1 MSERRGEGGDGNGRH
16 LDVVGRRRAKRK
28 TSRPPSA
35 LFSFANATREHVREP
50 KRSSNATAVESEK
63 KRARFGGKRRRELS
77 SSSLFCFYLAVVV
90 RRPSSFDLPKNE
102 KKNPREERRRHS
114 PPPPQPHP
122 LANDEKYNTV
132 HPSAKGI
139 LLFSRRR
146 TRIFRFF
153 ESTPLTNR
161 CLPLKCFFFFFFF
174 GFFSF

>member
-114 PPPPQPHP
+114 PPHP
-122 LANDEKYNTV
+122 NPTPWQTTRNTIQCIR
-132 HPSAKGI
+132 ARRG
-139 LLFSRRR
+139 FSSSRAEEHAY
-146 TRIFRFF
+146 FD
-153 ESTPLTNR
+153 
-161 CLPLKCFFFFFFF
+161 
-174 GFFSF
+174 FSKAHL